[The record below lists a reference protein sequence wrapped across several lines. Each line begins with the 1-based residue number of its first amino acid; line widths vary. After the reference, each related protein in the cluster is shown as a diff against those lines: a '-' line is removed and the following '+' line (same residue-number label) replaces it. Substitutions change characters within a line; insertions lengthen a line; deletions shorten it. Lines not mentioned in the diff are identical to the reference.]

1 MNQYTHTIISALALC
16 FAYKVGRKLQKKSLV
31 KEIAEETLN
40 QLEEIGAIKYATKNG
55 EKIFQLFKNKKEVK

>member
-1 MNQYTHTIISALALC
+1 MNQYTHTIISALALY

-55 EKIFQLFKNKKEVK
+55 EKIFQLF